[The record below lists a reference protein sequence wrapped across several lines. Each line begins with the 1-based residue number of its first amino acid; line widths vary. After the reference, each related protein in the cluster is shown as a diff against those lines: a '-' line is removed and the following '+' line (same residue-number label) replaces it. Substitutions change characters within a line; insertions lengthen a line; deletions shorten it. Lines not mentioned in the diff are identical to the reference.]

1 VARRPKP
8 KRLTN
13 KTNQNHSLEEF
24 ILKQHNKI
32 SGIAAAAILT
42 GLAPAV
48 AADIKLPKQISW
60 TAYGTTSSGYAQ
72 SIGIG
77 QMLKKNYGTG
87 LRVIPGKNDVSRMV
101 PLRAGQTALCACG
114 IAAYMAAEGS
124 HMFGTK
130 KWGPM
135 KLYSLFNNIGDNGY
149 QLVAAG
155 DAGIKVPSDLKG
167 KRVTWIKGA
176 PALNLNAAGNLAWA
190 GLTWDDVTKVVV
202 PGWKQSAEAVINGQ
216 ADATFG
222 STVSGAY
229 NKLAASPRGLFW
241 TAFPHDNKEAWAR
254 AQKVA
259 PWWTPTMVKVAI
271 DGEKNTTGKKP
282 YPGNVQPYPIF
293 VSTPKGSNDLAYG
306 LTKAVMDNY
315 EQIKDSGPSMSG
327 YQMSRQNLKWVF
339 PVHPGAI
346 MYYKE
351 KGKWGA
357 AEEAHNK
364 KMLERQDVLAATWKS
379 YMADNKDKDD
389 KAFNTGWQAARA
401 SALTKA
407 SMSAPFKTW

>member
-1 VARRPKP
+1 MQIARTSLVAGLG
-8 KRLTN
+8 LTM
-13 KTNQNHSLEEF
+13 
-24 ILKQHNKI
+24 
-32 SGIAAAAILT
+32 AAGSAF
-42 GLAPAV
+42 
-48 AADIKLPKQISW
+48 AADVKLPKQISW

-72 SIGIG
+72 SVGIG
-77 QMLKKNYGTG
+77 QMLKKNYDTG
-87 LRVIPGKNDVSRMV
+87 LRIIPGKNDVSRMV
-101 PLRAGQTALCACG
+101 PLRGGQTPLCACG

-135 KLYSLFNNIGDNGY
+135 RLYSLFNNIGDNGY

-155 DAGIKVPSDLKG
+155 DAGIKKPSDLKG
-167 KRVTWIKGA
+167 KRVTWVKGA
-176 PALNLNAAGNLAWA
+176 PALNLNAAGHLAWA
-190 GLTWDDVTKVVV
+190 GLTWKDVKKVVV

-241 TAFPHDNKEAWAR
+241 TEFPHDNKEAWAR

-259 PWWTPTMVKVAI
+259 PWWSRQTVKVGI
-271 DGEKNTTGKKP
+271 DITKNTSGGKTFQ
-282 YPGNVQPYPIF
+282 GNVQPYPIF
-293 VSTPKGSNDLAYG
+293 VSTPKGSDDLAYG

-327 YQMSRQNLKWVF
+327 YQIKRQNLKWVF
-339 PVHPGAI
+339 PIHPGSI
-346 MYYKE
+346 KFFKE
-351 KGKWGA
+351 KGMWGA

-364 KMLERQDVLAATWKS
+364 KMLARQDLLAATWKAH
-379 YMADNKDKDD
+379 MAANKDKDD
-389 KAFNTGWQAARA
+389 AAFNKAWQAARYG
-401 SALTKA
+401 ALTKA
-407 SMSAPFKTW
+407 GMSAPFKSWE

>member
-1 VARRPKP
+1 MHIGKLAIASGLAVA
-8 KRLTN
+8 LTA
-13 KTNQNHSLEEF
+13 
-24 ILKQHNKI
+24 
-32 SGIAAAAILT
+32 GAAAA
-42 GLAPAV
+42 GEV
-48 AADIKLPKQISW
+48 KLPKQISW

-72 SIGIG
+72 SVGIG
-77 QMLKKNYGTG
+77 QMLKKNYDIG
-87 LRVIPGKNDVSRMV
+87 LRIIPGKNDVSRMV
-101 PLRAGQTALCACG
+101 PLRSGQTPLCACG

-135 KLYSLFNNIGDNGY
+135 RLYSLFNNIGDNGY

-155 DAGIKVPSDLKG
+155 DAGIKKPSDLKG
-167 KRVTWIKGA
+167 KRVTWVKGA
-176 PALNLNAAGNLAWA
+176 PALNINAAAHLAWG

-216 ADATFG
+216 ADATYG

-241 TAFPHDNKEAWAR
+241 TAFPHDNKDAWAR

-259 PWWTPTMVKVAI
+259 PWWSPTMVKVAI

-293 VSTPKGSNDLAYG
+293 VSTPKGSDDLAYG
-306 LTKAVMDNY
+306 LTKAVMDRY
-315 EQIKDSGPSMSG
+315 EEIKDSGPSMSG
-327 YQMSRQNLKWVF
+327 YQIARQNLQWVF
-339 PVHPGAI
+339 PYHPGAI
-346 MYYKE
+346 KYFKE
-351 KGKWGA
+351 KGKWTA

-364 KMLERQDVLAATWKS
+364 KMLQRQDILAGAWKAYS
-379 YMADNKDKDD
+379 SANKDKDD
-389 KAFNTGWQAARA
+389 AAFNKGWQAARA
-401 SALTKA
+401 GALEKA
-407 SMSAPFKTW
+407 SMDVPFKTWE